1 MRVFPKYIFSYI
13 GPQSLSACLDS
24 MGHFDGGMGSPE
36 YIGQDNVDNYNVI
49 SLDQRGLG
57 YVCGNNYFSICSIV
71 FGTPIFS
78 LDIHPYF
85 PLFFI

>member
-1 MRVFPKYIFSYI
+1 MCVFPQYIFSYI
-13 GPQSLSACLDS
+13 GPGSLSSCS
-24 MGHFDGGMGSPE
+24 DGVGNA
-36 YIGQDNVDNYNVI
+36 IGQDNVDNYNVI
-49 SLDQRGLG
+49 SLDQRGIG
-57 YVCGNNYFSICSIV
+57 YVCGNNYFHNCSIV